1 MSNKL
6 NSLKRIS
13 LGTLYIFLTAF
24 VIIPILYIIISSFCK
39 ADDLG
44 NINAIFTTENFEK
57 LFSPV
62 YGVVIIN
69 SVKIAL
75 ITTLSVLALAY
86 PLAYIIS
93 RLNKKAQVIILLL
106 IILPYWTNSLVRSYA
121 FMVILRADGIINK
134 LLMILGITENP
145 VQLLYTEG
153 AVIASMVYLFL
164 PVMFLPIYSS
174 VEKLDKTYIEAS
186 KDLGAGKVRTFF
198 CITLPLSLPGII
210 AGTILVFTPCL
221 GLFYISDLIG
231 GGKTVLLGSII
242 RDQFTTTRNLPF
254 SSALSTVMM
263 IMALFFI
270 VIYYKISSGGE
281 QNEK

>member
-24 VIIPILYIIISSFCK
+24 VIIPILYITISSFCK

-134 LLMILGITENP
+134 LLMVLGITENP